1 MFWQTFQDISSTLS
15 MAVTSSMSSTPSTLS
30 FKPRTSQLPNGYAKV
45 IATLLNYTPQSV
57 VTSSMCQVVF
67 IRCLTWKLTL
77 HQESFNLGHPQMC
90 HLTRCGCRSVSQGEE
105 CIECQMFRSLTLIP
119 TAIEWSYPSTLSYL
133 VKESPAL
140 FFRETK
146 VSVS

>member
-1 MFWQTFQDISSTLS
+1 

-67 IRCLTWKLTL
+67 IRCLT
-77 HQESFNLGHPQMC
+77 
-90 HLTRCGCRSVSQGEE
+90 
-105 CIECQMFRSLTLIP
+105 
-119 TAIEWSYPSTLSYL
+119 
-133 VKESPAL
+133 
-140 FFRETK
+140 
-146 VSVS
+146 